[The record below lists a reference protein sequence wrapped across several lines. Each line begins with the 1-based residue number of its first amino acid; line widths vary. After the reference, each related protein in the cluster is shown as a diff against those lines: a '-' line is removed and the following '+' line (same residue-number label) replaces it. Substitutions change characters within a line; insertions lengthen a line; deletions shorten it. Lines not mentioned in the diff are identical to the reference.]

1 MSNTVC
7 VCCVQCRG
15 EMVQGWSE
23 ATLTGAPAQSGRYS
37 AWSNEEGVSD
47 EYFIIPFCIL
57 GTVVEVGINPLFMPI
72 NVLNEFP
79 DLCFNTCFLFDFEC
93 RSMTGRPRRW

>member
-57 GTVVEVGINPLFMPI
+57 GTVVEVGMFQSTFYAHECVELIFRPLF
-72 NVLNEFP
+72 
-79 DLCFNTCFLFDFEC
+79 
-93 RSMTGRPRRW
+93 